1 MVIIVVCAA
10 NLFICISQ
18 VLLFIKVGKNPFK
31 IYKPGAFKIR
41 LLLEPSF
48 FFFFFFEIIYT
59 EDIGNEKRW
68 NGKTIL
74 TIPTLTKRPNI
85 CKILVRLINRRFTH

>member
-31 IYKPGAFKIR
+31 IYKPSAFKIR

-48 FFFFFFEIIYT
+48 FFFFWGDNI
-59 EDIGNEKRW
+59 DKRHKRW
-68 NGKTIL
+68 EKMEWKNKTYN
-74 TIPTLTKRPNI
+74 TNTYKGT
-85 CKILVRLINRRFTH
+85 